1 VTPDPLADVLRKAE
15 EARCASRPIKDTRL
29 ETWPDVLARAAR
41 EYFIN
46 QIEDEIEDIDRCGDE
61 GMPPARA
68 GLTRAIGI
76 INRGRND

>member
-1 VTPDPLADVLRKAE
+1 MSDPLADVLRDVPGRPTVSGDYYLDM
-15 EARCASRPIKDTRL
+15 ART
-29 ETWPDVLARAAR
+29 ARD
-41 EYFIN
+41 YFIN